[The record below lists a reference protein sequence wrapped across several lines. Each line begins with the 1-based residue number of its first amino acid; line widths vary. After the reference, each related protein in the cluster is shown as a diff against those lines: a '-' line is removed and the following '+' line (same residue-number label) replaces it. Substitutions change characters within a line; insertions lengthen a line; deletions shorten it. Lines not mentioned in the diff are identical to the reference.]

1 MDSLKITL
9 NKEENYQEKD
19 KAFNRLKGLQALLK
33 KEASLRELFTKTSE
47 ETKKNI
53 EEQCRDIYQKK
64 LDVFFTLK
72 RFNKS
77 EQSGKK
83 FELIENNSEHLK
95 DLNNYIPKLLTYL
108 WEDPK
113 LMSNL
118 LMNSNIDDI
127 KKTMAHF
134 ITNNFYE
141 NILSFNYLQEN
152 FMYVLSILLKKE
164 ISELKS
170 TDDLN
175 NFLENTPCGCLL
187 EQLINKIDIKSY
199 FNNLLKNIMENIELK
214 CSDKKMYF
222 LVSDIEKYI
231 SERKQKNQKE
241 KGSANKKKEEDE
253 EDIYRKDWND
263 TPEIDI
269 NNYFSRTSTLVE
281 ENSND
286 EATIRNLFGKESS
299 KVFSEKYSPELRIKD
314 FLEKINSSDDQKFKD
329 YLNLQ
334 LKYCKNQDNYFS
346 NQTLMNKVFDSN
358 YSTKLLNEYQLN
370 FMKVIIIIKE
380 IFNKL
385 LSDLHLLPYSI
396 KCICKIILLL
406 IRKKFP
412 EILACEENAFI
423 AKFFFCKIFAP
434 IFCAPSTGALINNF
448 IISNITI
455 YNLENMIQFIL
466 QLVSGRFYREGGS
479 HGDFTPFN
487 WFFMEEM
494 PSVFTFFENLTRVEL
509 PKFIDNYINDKLPED
524 YIYDYF
530 KENHKKYIFH
540 R

>member
-1 MDSLKITL
+1 MDSMEILL
-9 NKEENYQEKD
+9 NKEENHQEKD

-77 EQSGKK
+77 DQKEFGKK

-127 KKTMAHF
+127 KKTIAYF

-199 FNNLLKNIMENIELK
+199 FNNLLKNIIENIELK

-222 LVSDIEKYI
+222 FVSDIEKLI
-231 SERKQKNQKE
+231 EERKRRNQKE
-241 KGSANKKKEEDE
+241 KGNKKK
-253 EDIYRKDWND
+253 R
-263 TPEIDI
+263 
-269 NNYFSRTSTLVE
+269 R
-281 ENSND
+281 
-286 EATIRNLFGKESS
+286 
-299 KVFSEKYSPELRIKD
+299 
-314 FLEKINSSDDQKFKD
+314 
-329 YLNLQ
+329 
-334 LKYCKNQDNYFS
+334 
-346 NQTLMNKVFDSN
+346 
-358 YSTKLLNEYQLN
+358 
-370 FMKVIIIIKE
+370 
-380 IFNKL
+380 
-385 LSDLHLLPYSI
+385 
-396 KCICKIILLL
+396 
-406 IRKKFP
+406 
-412 EILACEENAFI
+412 
-423 AKFFFCKIFAP
+423 
-434 IFCAPSTGALINNF
+434 
-448 IISNITI
+448 
-455 YNLENMIQFIL
+455 
-466 QLVSGRFYREGGS
+466 
-479 HGDFTPFN
+479 
-487 WFFMEEM
+487 
-494 PSVFTFFENLTRVEL
+494 
-509 PKFIDNYINDKLPED
+509 
-524 YIYDYF
+524 
-530 KENHKKYIFH
+530 
-540 R
+540 